1 MMPSW
6 VGRRRRTA
14 EVDAG
19 VRDALKRRVAKAF
32 FLREED
38 TVTVSEIACADGG
51 CPDVETVILVM
62 RQGEPTSAFK
72 IPRPI
77 SKIEDWDLEFLA
89 ARQSLIREG
98 EP

>member
-14 EVDAG
+14 QGTAEA
-19 VRDALKRRVAKAF
+19 REALKQRVAQAF
-32 FLREED
+32 FLGEED
-38 TVTVSEIACADGG
+38 RVTVSEIACADEG

-77 SKIEDWDLEFLA
+77 SKIEDWDLELLA

-98 EP
+98 ER

>member
-1 MMPSW
+1 MMPLW
-6 VGRRRRTA
+6 VGRRRRA
-14 EVDAG
+14 PQVDEA
-19 VRDALKRRVAKAF
+19 REALKRRVAKAF

-77 SKIEDWDLEFLA
+77 SKIEDWDLELLA

-98 EP
+98 ER